1 MKLNVGDVLKMKKP
15 HPCGGDE
22 FSVLRVGSDV
32 RIVCNKCKRDITLER
47 EKLEKSVK
55 RVIQAGGADTSK

>member
-1 MKLNVGDVLKMKKP
+1 MKKP

-47 EKLEKSVK
+47 EKLEKAIK
-55 RVIQAGGADTSK
+55 RVIQAGGTDTSK

>member
-1 MKLNVGDVLKMKKP
+1 MKKP

-47 EKLEKSVK
+47 EKLEKTVK
-55 RVIQAGGADTSK
+55 RVIQADGTDTSK